1 MDLKGNTKQESYG
14 CLVSAISLWLVVDVA
29 LGVGKITLGAWI
41 MSEIKETITLCS
53 ILIALG

>member
-1 MDLKGNTKQESYG
+1 M
-14 CLVSAISLWLVVDVA
+14 SAISLWLVVDVA
-29 LGVGKITLGAWI
+29 LGVGQITLGAWI